1 MALHYQI
8 SPAVALTDTTEKS
21 LGSITVTGKAR
32 KLIGVWCLPN
42 GGAGNTTLEN
52 VSGKFRLTSPDVSL
66 EPAEFPLPEVTIT
79 GTGVSR
85 GEAKV
90 WPLDVMVPQNAKIE
104 ALVTLDLAQTI
115 NSTARFGI
123 IVEGA

>member
-8 SPAVALTDTTEKS
+8 SSAVALTDTTEKS
-21 LGSITVTGKAR
+21 LGTITVSGKA
-32 KLIGVWCLPN
+32 KMLIGVWCLPN

-52 VSGKFRLTSPDVSL
+52 VSGKFRLSSPDVSF
-66 EPAEFPLPEVTIT
+66 EPAEFPLPELTIT

-90 WPLDVMVPQNAKIE
+90 WPLETPVPANAKVE
-104 ALVTLDLAQTI
+104 CLVTLDLAQTV
-115 NSTARFGI
+115 NSTARFGL
-123 IVEGA
+123 VLSS

>member
-1 MALHYQI
+1 MSVHYQI
-8 SPAVALTDTTEKS
+8 GAAVILTDTTEKS
-21 LGSITVTGKAR
+21 IGTITVTGKAR
-32 KLIGVWCLPN
+32 KLVGVWCLPN

-52 VSGKFRLTSPDVSL
+52 VSGKFRITSPDVSL
-66 EPAEFPLPEVTIT
+66 EPAEFPLPELTIT

-90 WPLDVMVPQNAKIE
+90 WPLDVDVPQNAKIE
-104 ALVTLDLAQTI
+104 CLVTLDLAQTI

-123 IVEGA
+123 VVQG

>member
-1 MALHYQI
+1 MSLHYQI
-8 SPAVALTDTTEKS
+8 SSAIALTDTVEKS
-21 LGSITVTGKAR
+21 LGSVTITGKAR
-32 KLIGVWCLPN
+32 RLIGVWCLPN

-52 VSGKFRLTSPDVSL
+52 VSGQFRITSPDVSL
-66 EPAEFPLPEVTIT
+66 EPAQFPLPEMTIT

-90 WPLDVMVPQNAKIE
+90 WPLDVEVPQNAKIE

-123 IVEGA
+123 VLEG

>member
-1 MALHYQI
+1 VLHYQI
-8 SPAVALTDTTEKS
+8 SAAVALTDTTEVS

-32 KLIGVWCLPN
+32 KMIGVWCLPN

-66 EPAEFPLPEVTIT
+66 EPAEFPLAELTIT

-90 WPLDVMVPQNAKIE
+90 WPVDVDVPQNAKIE
-104 ALVTLDLAQTI
+104 CLVTLDLAQSI

-123 IVEGA
+123 VLQS